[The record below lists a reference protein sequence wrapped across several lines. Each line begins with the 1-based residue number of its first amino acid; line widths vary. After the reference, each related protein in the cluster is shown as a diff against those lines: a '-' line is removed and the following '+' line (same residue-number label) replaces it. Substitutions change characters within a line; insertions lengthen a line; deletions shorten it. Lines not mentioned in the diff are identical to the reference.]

1 MNILTLPTFARR
13 RPQLSALAALLG
25 LMLAGPAGARCIDE
39 DSPDSPAPGTAAA
52 QSFDASTP
60 RLSLN
65 AMVQEAM
72 RRSNAVGAAKL
83 LAEAAASDLEE
94 TRAAS
99 RFQATMSGT
108 LGLSS
113 ASAKDVKSQ
122 DGGQAVVSVNL
133 SAPLWDAGRSDEL
146 TGWRSS
152 LADAAR
158 LGQLT
163 AAEQVAFQT
172 VSLALERSR
181 FRQQAR
187 VYQQYG
193 RKMACL
199 VEALD
204 QIVRADKGRTSELVQ
219 ARKTL
224 QQAELSQTQTVAQLR
239 QTEIKLRRF
248 IGDAL
253 PSGEGMSALLLDVP
267 PLAEMEAQAAR
278 ASEIGQLDAQA
289 QALESY
295 SRAVQAGQRPQVN
308 WLLSGSKAAGG
319 TQAGTVLA
327 GISVSVP
334 LLNPGA
340 DHSLMAA
347 QKRAEAARLQRAEAL
362 EARRNR
368 MADVIDQASSSFERA
383 RQVNAVLRNTDQV
396 RNFTLQQWQQLGRR
410 SLFDVMAA
418 EGEHYNLR
426 VAYVNALH
434 DGQQASALLRSLGLG
449 ISAWLQ

>member
-1 MNILTLPTFARR
+1 MKTLS
-13 RPQLSALAALLG
+13 LHISALPCPHRHAGVTLLCLALALPAA
-25 LMLAGPAGARCIDE
+25 ARCIDE
-39 DSPDSPAPGTAAA
+39 DTPDSPMPGTPAA
-52 QSFDASTP
+52 QASDASTP

-65 AMVQEAM
+65 AMVQEAI

-108 LGLSS
+108 LGLAS

-122 DGGQAVVSVNL
+122 DGGQAVVSVNVT
-133 SAPLWDAGRSDEL
+133 APLWDAGRNAEL

-187 VYQQYG
+187 VYQQYA
-193 RKMACL
+193 RKTACL
-199 VEALD
+199 VEALE

-239 QTEIKLRRF
+239 QTETKLRRF
-248 IGDAL
+248 IGDAM
-253 PSGEGMSALLLDVP
+253 PGGEGMTALLLDVP

-278 ASEIGQLDAQA
+278 AGEINQLEAQA

-295 SRAVQAGQRPQVN
+295 SRAVQAGHRPQVN
-308 WLLSGSKAAGG
+308 WLLTGSKAAGG
-319 TQAGTVLA
+319 NQAGTVLA

-340 DHSLMAA
+340 DHSLTAA

-368 MADVIDQASSSFERA
+368 MAEVIDQASSSFDRA
-383 RQVNAVLRNTDQV
+383 RQVNAVLRNSDQV
-396 RNFTLQQWQQLGRR
+396 RSFTLQQWQQLGRR
-410 SLFDVMAA
+410 SLFDVMSA